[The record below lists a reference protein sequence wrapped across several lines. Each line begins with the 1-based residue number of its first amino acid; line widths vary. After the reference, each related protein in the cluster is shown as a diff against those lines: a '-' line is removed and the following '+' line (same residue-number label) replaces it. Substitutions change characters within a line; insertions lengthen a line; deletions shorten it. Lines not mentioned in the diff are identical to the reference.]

1 MLYNVIIFI
10 IYSSLYKVKSVAKRK
25 LEMVKKSI
33 LVCQR
38 SYLVL
43 FLIIRKR
50 RDMKKGLE
58 LPPSST
64 EQDDPSILAGSMTI
78 FWTHSLYFMGQ

>member
-1 MLYNVIIFI
+1 LVSDADTETRFWSYTRQRRLIIAVRRP
-10 IYSSLYKVKSVAKRK
+10 SMKKVKSVAKRK

-43 FLIIRKR
+43 FLIIRYN
-50 RDMKKGLE
+50 E
-58 LPPSST
+58 LK
-64 EQDDPSILAGSMTI
+64 IN
-78 FWTHSLYFMGQ
+78 

>member
-43 FLIIRKR
+43 FLIIRYNDLK
-50 RDMKKGLE
+50 
-58 LPPSST
+58 
-64 EQDDPSILAGSMTI
+64 IN
-78 FWTHSLYFMGQ
+78 